1 MSTEEERITLEY
13 TPEAALELLMRKL
26 TRLTSELAARVQTA
40 MDEGK
45 DIQEVEPSRRRGKKK
60 SRVYRRS
67 VPYTDE
73 EALVVATKALE
84 AYFVQQP
91 LFTNSLQ
98 QNMAKTMIGEPRRS
112 RYPWE
117 KGQTF
122 PVKPE
127 TEGIEKQVAVEIH
140 TETQLRTAIQVVGAA
155 QEMQSLAPVGANQLE
170 EQRRNL
176 SRLRALVTFGNR

>member
-1 MSTEEERITLEY
+1 MSREQEPTKLEY
-13 TPEAALELLMRKL
+13 TSEAALELLMRKL
-26 TRLTSELAARVQTA
+26 TGLNPELAGRVQTA

-60 SRVYRRS
+60 SRLYRKT

-73 EALVVATKALE
+73 EALTVALKALE
-84 AYFVQQP
+84 AYFIQHP
-91 LFTNSLQ
+91 LFINSLHH
-98 QNMAKTMIGEPRRS
+98 NIAKTIIGEPRRS

-122 PVKPE
+122 SVKKE
-127 TEGIEKQVAVEIH
+127 TEGIEKQVVVEIH
-140 TETQLRTAIQVVGAA
+140 TETQLRTAIQVVGST
-155 QEMQSLAPVGANQLE
+155 QEMEDLAPVGTKGVD

-176 SRLRALVTFGNR
+176 SRLRELVSFEGR